1 MPALLSSTMATPVPI
16 IINGAAGSN
25 TAAEARARIAAAF
38 HNLGAEA
45 HFLIASSGEEIVD
58 LARRAAAGDAGPV
71 VAGGGDGTVS
81 AVASVLIETDR
92 TLGVLPLG
100 TLNHF
105 AKDLNIPLA
114 MGDAVRTILR
124 GTVAQVDVGE
134 VNGRF
139 FLNNSGLGLYPTVVR
154 HREKLQDRLG
164 HGKWPA
170 FLWAAFSVLRRYPF
184 LVVRVNADDHES
196 VRRTPFIFIGNN
208 EYEIAGFDVG
218 TRKRLD
224 MGRLCLY
231 MARRTGRL
239 GLLRF
244 ALRAL
249 AGKLRNEKDFDALCT
264 EEVYIETKRKR
275 VHVATD
281 GEVTLMPTPLH
292 YRVRPGALRVLVPAV
307 ETAGQ

>member
-1 MPALLSSTMATPVPI
+1 MATPIAI
-16 IINGAAGSN
+16 IINDAAGSDT
-25 TAAEARARIAAAF
+25 TAEVRARIAEAF

-45 HFLIASSGEEIVD
+45 HFLIARSGEEIVD

-71 VAGGGDGTVS
+71 VAGGGDGTIS

-114 MGDAVRTILR
+114 LRESVRTLED
-124 GTVAQVDVGE
+124 TVAQVDVGE

-139 FLNNSGLGLYPTVVR
+139 FLNNSGLGLYPMVVR

-170 FLWAAFSVLRRYPF
+170 FLWAALSVLRRYPF
-184 LVVRVNADDHES
+184 LVVRVNADDLES

-208 EYEIAGFDVG
+208 EYETAGFEVG

-224 MGRLCLY
+224 AGRLCLY

-249 AGKLRNEKDFDALCT
+249 AGTLQNEKDFDALCT

-275 VHVATD
+275 VHVAID
-281 GEVTLMPTPLH
+281 GEVTVMPIPLH
-292 YRVRPGALRVLVPAV
+292 YRIRRGALRVLVPVA
-307 ETAGQ
+307 ETAEQ

>member
-1 MPALLSSTMATPVPI
+1 MPALLSSAITTPVAI
-16 IINGAAGSN
+16 IINDAAGSD
-25 TAAEARARIAAAF
+25 TTGEARARIAEAF

-45 HFLIASSGEEIVD
+45 RFLIAGNGEEIVD
-58 LARRAAAGDAGPV
+58 LARRAAAEDAGPV
-71 VAGGGDGTVS
+71 VAAGGDGTVS

-114 MGDAVRTILR
+114 VGDAVRTIVG

-170 FLWAAFSVLRRYPF
+170 FLWAALSVLRRYPF

-208 EYEIAGFDVG
+208 EYETEGFEVG

-224 MGRLCLY
+224 AGRLCVY
-231 MARRTGRL
+231 MARRTGRV

-249 AGKLRNEKDFDALCT
+249 AGTLRNEKDFDALRT
-264 EEVYIETKRKR
+264 EEVCIETKRKR

-292 YRVRPGALRVLVPAV
+292 YRVRP
-307 ETAGQ
+307 

>member
-1 MPALLSSTMATPVPI
+1 MPGLLSSAMARPFAI
-16 IINGAAGSN
+16 IINDSAGSD
-25 TAAEARARIAAAF
+25 TTAEARARIAEAF

-45 HFLIASSGEEIVD
+45 HFLIASSGEDIVD
-58 LARRAAAGDAGPV
+58 LARRAAAEDAGAV
-71 VAGGGDGTVS
+71 VAGGGDGTIN

-114 MGDAVRTILR
+114 LDDSVRTILG

-139 FLNNSGLGLYPTVVR
+139 FLNNSGLGLYPMVVR
-154 HREKLQDRLG
+154 HREKLQHRLG

-170 FLWAAFSVLRRYPF
+170 FLWAALSVLRRYPF
-184 LVVRVNADDHES
+184 LAVRVNADDHES

-208 EYEIAGFDVG
+208 EYEIAGFEIG

-224 MGRLCLY
+224 AGRLCLY

-239 GLLRF
+239 GILRF
-244 ALRAL
+244 ALRAF
-249 AGKLRNEKDFDALCT
+249 AGKLQNEKDFDALRT
-264 EEVYIETKRKR
+264 EEVYIETKRTR
-275 VHVATD
+275 VHVAID
-281 GEVTLMPTPLH
+281 GEVAVMPTPLH
-292 YRVRPGALRVLVPAV
+292 YRVRPGALRVLVPAA
-307 ETAGQ
+307 ETAEP

>member
-1 MPALLSSTMATPVPI
+1 MNRYAI
-16 IINGAAGSN
+16 IINDAAGSDSS
-25 TAAEARARIAAAF
+25 AEVRARIAEAF
-38 HNLGAEA
+38 HNLGSEA
-45 HFLIASSGEEIVD
+45 HFLAARSGEEIVD
-58 LARRAAAGDAGPV
+58 LARAAVARYAGPV
-71 VAGGGDGTVS
+71 VAGGGDGTIN

-114 MGDAVRTILR
+114 LEESVRTLLE

-139 FLNNSGLGLYPTVVR
+139 FLNNSGLGLYPMVVR

-170 FLWAAFSVLRRYPF
+170 FLWAALSVLRRYPF
-184 LVVRVNADDHES
+184 LAVRVNADDHES

-208 EYEIAGFDVG
+208 EYEIAGFEVG

-224 MGRLCLY
+224 AGRLCLY

-249 AGKLRNEKDFDALCT
+249 AGNLQNDKDFDALCT
-264 EEVYIETKRKR
+264 EEVYIETKRAR
-275 VHVATD
+275 VYVAID
-281 GEVTLMPTPLH
+281 GEVTVMPTPLH
-292 YRVRPGALRVLVPAV
+292 YRLRPRALRVLVPAIV
-307 ETAGQ
+307 PAEQRTLLD